1 MQNVNSKGFCEYE
14 INSEKFKDFCANV
27 FVAYQKKYPWY
38 PMSPTV
44 HKVLVHGYQ
53 IIDTCLV
60 PVGCLGEHA
69 SESRNKLYKSDRR
82 GHAKK
87 CSRLDNITDVFNRSM
102 DTSDPLLSSTYL
114 KERPNTIKK
123 KTIPAE
129 VISLLQ
135 APHLEIQCEN
145 DDPDSTQNS
154 SDEDYDELDGLEV
167 IASEDEYFEL
177 EEN

>member
-1 MQNVNSKGFCEYE
+1 
-14 INSEKFKDFCANV
+14 
-27 FVAYQKKYPWY
+27 
-38 PMSPTV
+38 MSPTV

-69 SESRNKLYKSDRR
+69 SESRNKLYKSDR
-82 GHAKK
+82 
-87 CSRLDNITDVFNRSM
+87 SF
-102 DTSDPLLSSTYL
+102 DPLLSSTYL

-123 KTIPAE
+123 KTIPAK